1 MFRRPRSRWIQRY
14 LRQHFA
20 HWQVSPRPE
29 RVEKISG
36 KNILVLGI
44 YLADRPNLTL
54 HLVERFAQSQHM
66 SVTQRWAALNGASDE
81 PSVQAVTV
89 LAPQAPVPKFSLLNK
104 LLEGVNLEDYDA
116 ILVTDDDITLP
127 LGFIDAYFAEQ
138 FHYNFAL
145 AQPARAWHSFYD
157 HRFTLRRLM
166 CRARQTHFVE
176 IGPVFSFTAEV
187 APSLLPFNETSPM
200 GWGYDFVWPVLVEQ
214 QGRRMGIIDS
224 VSVDHSHREQGAAY
238 SRGEQK
244 RSMQTYLAAHSHLT
258 PKEARTTVKYFW
270 R

>member
-1 MFRRPRSRWIQRY
+1 MFRSPRSRWIQRY
-14 LRQHFA
+14 LRQRFA
-20 HWQVSPRPE
+20 HLHIAPLPE
-29 RVEKISG
+29 RVAKISG

-44 YLADRPNLTL
+44 YLADRPNLTV
-54 HLVERFAQSQHM
+54 HLVERFAQSRYM
-66 SVTQRWAALNGASDE
+66 NVTQRWAALNGASDE

-89 LAPQAPVPKFSLLNK
+89 LTPPVPVPKFSLLNR
-104 LLEGVNLEDYDA
+104 LLDGVNLADYDA

-127 LGFIDAYFAEQ
+127 LGFIDAYFADQ
-138 FHYNFAL
+138 FHYDLAL

-176 IGPVFSFTAEV
+176 IGPVFSFTAEAAV
-187 APSLLPFNETSPM
+187 SLLPFDETSPM
-200 GWGYDFVWPVLVEQ
+200 GWGYDFVWPVLMET
-214 QGRRMGIIDS
+214 QGLRMGIIDS

-244 RSMQTYLAAHSHLT
+244 LSMQTYLAENPHLT
-258 PKEARTTVKYFW
+258 PKEARTTLRYFW